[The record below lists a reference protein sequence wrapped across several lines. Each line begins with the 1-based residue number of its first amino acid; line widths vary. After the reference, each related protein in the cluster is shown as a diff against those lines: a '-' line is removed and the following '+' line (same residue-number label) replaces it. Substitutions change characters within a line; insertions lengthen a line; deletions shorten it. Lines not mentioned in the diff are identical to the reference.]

1 MGSHNKPCKDHSRD
15 YFSLEN
21 GAVNFWRFR
30 SDRRL
35 EIQRYKFEVS
45 SMEASTC
52 FIISVM
58 KRLFPLRLAILI
70 LAISPESATAQK
82 PTPEEQKYLLSVLP
96 LIESGRLTGA
106 EEKLVAGMQLYPRSA
121 ILQNALG
128 IVYQKQ
134 NRTEAAAAAFQRAL
148 ELLPSFT
155 AAQLHLAL
163 LYQQQDKK
171 KDAADLF
178 AAVGASTTNFEAL
191 ATAGL
196 GLAQCEDYNRAI
208 PVLEKAQSLQPDSS
222 SIRYNLAL
230 ARYKNGNFQAAL
242 ETLGSIPSPEGAE
255 KADLLYLR
263 GQIRQALSQDESSE
277 DLGQACRLRPSAE
290 NFCVDAALALMK
302 QERFASALEILQLSL
317 QDSTSVAFLSTL
329 GLVQFRLGKYREA
342 IESYTRALAMDST
355 SDASREGL
363 AFLLYITGD
372 LVQARS
378 VVEERVGNPA
388 SDFYLS
394 QLHGMILYRLSPKLW
409 SEATRSI
416 DRALEKNPSFAP
428 SYFLRGKIE
437 MERGSLEAAL
447 RDFQRA
453 AELDPKYPL
462 PHYKIAQVYIRQGRL
477 QEAEVVQKK
486 FSELG
491 NLREE
496 ELLTR
501 QTQDLL
507 MRTSR

>member
-1 MGSHNKPCKDHSRD
+1 MALSISGASDPTDDWKFNV
-15 YFSLEN
+15 EN
-21 GAVNFWRFR
+21 
-30 SDRRL
+30 
-35 EIQRYKFEVS
+35 YKFEVS
-45 SMEASTC
+45 SMEASIC

-58 KRLFPLRLAILI
+58 KRLFPLGLAILF
-70 LAISPESATAQK
+70 LAFSPESATAQK

-96 LIESGRLTGA
+96 LIESGRLTEA
-106 EEKLVAGMQLYPRSA
+106 EEKLVVGMQLYPRSA

-134 NRTEAAAAAFQRAL
+134 NRTEAAAEAFRQSL

-163 LYQQQDKK
+163 IYQQQDQN

-208 PVLEKAQSLQPDSS
+208 PVLEKARSLQPDSS
-222 SIRYNLAL
+222 SINYNLAL
-230 ARYKNGNFQAAL
+230 ARYKNGNFRAAL
-242 ETLGSIPSPEGAE
+242 ETLGSIPSPDGAE
-255 KADLLYLR
+255 KADLFYLR
-263 GQIRQALSQDESSE
+263 GQIRQALSQDEGSE
-277 DLGQACRLRPSAE
+277 DLAQACRLRPSAE

-302 QERFASALEILQLSL
+302 QERFTSALEILQLSL
-317 QDSTSVAFLSTL
+317 ENSTSSVAFLSTL
-329 GLVQFRLGKYREA
+329 GLLQFRLGKYREA

-372 LVQARS
+372 LVKARS
-378 VVEERVGNPA
+378 VVEERVGNPT

-453 AELDPKYPL
+453 AELDPEYPL
-462 PHYKIAQVYIRQGRL
+462 PRYKIAQIYIRQGRL

-491 NLREE
+491 DLREE

-507 MRTSR
+507 MRTAR

>member
-1 MGSHNKPCKDHSRD
+1 LTYP
-15 YFSLEN
+15 F
-21 GAVNFWRFR
+21 A
-30 SDRRL
+30 
-35 EIQRYKFEVS
+35 
-45 SMEASTC
+45 
-52 FIISVM
+52 M
-58 KRLFPLRLAILI
+58 KRLFHLGLAFLS
-70 LAISPESATAQK
+70 LSLFSESATAQK
-82 PTPEEQKYLLSVLP
+82 PTPEEQQYLISVLP
-96 LIESGRLTGA
+96 LIESGRLTEA

-121 ILQNALG
+121 IFQNALG

-134 NRTEAAAAAFQRAL
+134 NRAEAAAAAFRHAL
-148 ELLPSFT
+148 EWLPSFT

-163 LYQQQDKK
+163 VYQQQDKK

-178 AAVGASTTNFEAL
+178 AAVGESTSNFEAL

-208 PVLEKAQSLQPDSS
+208 PVLEKAGSLRPDSM

-230 ARYKNGNFQAAL
+230 ARYKDGKFQAAL
-242 ETLGSIPSPEGAE
+242 ETLRSIPLTDGADNAE
-255 KADLLYLR
+255 LLYLR
-263 GQIRQALSQDESSE
+263 GKVRQALSQDGGGE
-277 DLGQACRLRPSAE
+277 DLAQACRLRPAAE
-290 NFCVDAALALMK
+290 NFCVDASLALMK
-302 QERFASALEILQLSL
+302 QEKFASALEILRLGLENSPA
-317 QDSTSVAFLSTL
+317 SVASLSTL

-342 IESYTRALAMDST
+342 IESYTRALAMDPA

-363 AFLLYITGD
+363 AFLLYVTGD
-372 LVQARS
+372 LQKARS
-378 VVEERVGNPA
+378 VIEERLGNPA

-409 SEATRSI
+409 SEATHSI
-416 DRALEKNPSFAP
+416 NRALEKNPTFAP
-428 SYFLRGKIE
+428 SYFLRGKMK
-437 MERGSLEAAL
+437 MERGSLEEAL

-462 PHYKIAQVYIRQGRL
+462 PHYKIAQIYIRQGRL
-477 QEAEVVQKK
+477 HEAELVQKK

-507 MRTSR
+507 MRTAR

>member
-1 MGSHNKPCKDHSRD
+1 
-15 YFSLEN
+15 
-21 GAVNFWRFR
+21 
-30 SDRRL
+30 
-35 EIQRYKFEVS
+35 
-45 SMEASTC
+45 
-52 FIISVM
+52 
-58 KRLFPLRLAILI
+58 
-70 LAISPESATAQK
+70 
-82 PTPEEQKYLLSVLP
+82 
-96 LIESGRLTGA
+96 
-106 EEKLVAGMQLYPRSA
+106 
-121 ILQNALG
+121 
-128 IVYQKQ
+128 
-134 NRTEAAAAAFQRAL
+134 
-148 ELLPSFT
+148 
-155 AAQLHLAL
+155 
-163 LYQQQDKK
+163 
-171 KDAADLF
+171 
-178 AAVGASTTNFEAL
+178 
-191 ATAGL
+191 
-196 GLAQCEDYNRAI
+196 
-208 PVLEKAQSLQPDSS
+208 
-222 SIRYNLAL
+222 L
-230 ARYKNGNFQAAL
+230 ARYKDGKFQAAL
-242 ETLGSIPSPEGAE
+242 ETFGSIPLPEGAE

-263 GQIRQALSQDESSE
+263 GQIRQALSQGESSE
-277 DLGQACRLRPSAE
+277 DLGQACRLRPSTE
-290 NFCVDAALALMK
+290 NFCVDAALGLMK

-317 QDSTSVAFLSTL
+317 EYSPSSVAFLSTL

-342 IESYTRALAMDST
+342 IESYTRALAIDSD

-372 LVQARS
+372 LVKARS